1 MKKQN
6 MKKNKIICLL
16 ISLFASFVLWS
27 YVVTVINTEQ
37 TETIYNIPVTFI
49 GTDILREQNLIIT
62 EGADATISLR
72 VTGRRSVVQQLN
84 QDNVIVEVDVS
95 KINRA
100 GEYSRNY
107 NITYPSSLQASNFTE
122 VRRIPSMINITVE
135 DLITKEIPVRVS
147 FQGSAAEGY
156 MLDSATPAYDAITIA
171 GTEEQVQDIESALI
185 IVEDQDLTTGFTRN
199 MEYTLLN
206 ASGDPVEAEGI
217 EVEMDT
223 ISVTVNIVKYKEVPL
238 IVNFTP
244 GGGATETNVTWEA
257 DPPSIIVS
265 GDENILDSLNQIVL
279 GEENLSGIVA
289 DAVKT
294 YPIVLPE
301 GVKNETGEIEATVTI
316 SFTGLS
322 STTVRATN
330 FQFTNVPSNFVASA
344 VTQSLQITIRGPSD
358 EIQSIEPADLTVVA
372 DLSDISGV
380 AGTYTI
386 NSVSVNIAGNTSCG
400 VLGNYSVMVTL
411 VSEQDYL
418 ASMAE
423 NDTGEGT

>member
-1 MKKQN
+1 M
-6 MKKNKIICLL
+6 
-16 ISLFASFVLWS
+16 
-27 YVVTVINTEQ
+27 
-37 TETIYNIPVTFI
+37 
-49 GTDILREQNLIIT
+49 
-62 EGADATISLR
+62 
-72 VTGRRSVVQQLN
+72 VQQLN

-289 DAVKT
+289 DAVKLT
-294 YPIVLPE
+294 HCL
-301 GVKNETGEIEATVTI
+301 A
-316 SFTGLS
+316 
-322 STTVRATN
+322 
-330 FQFTNVPSNFVASA
+330 
-344 VTQSLQITIRGPSD
+344 RGC
-358 EIQSIEPADLTVVA
+358 EK
-372 DLSDISGV
+372 
-380 AGTYTI
+380 
-386 NSVSVNIAGNTSCG
+386 
-400 VLGNYSVMVTL
+400 
-411 VSEQDYL
+411 
-418 ASMAE
+418 
-423 NDTGEGT
+423 

>member
-185 IVEDQDLTTGFTRN
+185 LVE
-199 MEYTLLN
+199 
-206 ASGDPVEAEGI
+206 ASG
-217 EVEMDT
+217 
-223 ISVTVNIVKYKEVPL
+223 SH
-238 IVNFTP
+238 
-244 GGGATETNVTWEA
+244 
-257 DPPSIIVS
+257 
-265 GDENILDSLNQIVL
+265 
-279 GEENLSGIVA
+279 
-289 DAVKT
+289 
-294 YPIVLPE
+294 
-301 GVKNETGEIEATVTI
+301 
-316 SFTGLS
+316 
-322 STTVRATN
+322 
-330 FQFTNVPSNFVASA
+330 
-344 VTQSLQITIRGPSD
+344 
-358 EIQSIEPADLTVVA
+358 
-372 DLSDISGV
+372 
-380 AGTYTI
+380 
-386 NSVSVNIAGNTSCG
+386 
-400 VLGNYSVMVTL
+400 
-411 VSEQDYL
+411 
-418 ASMAE
+418 
-423 NDTGEGT
+423 